1 MAGIGPRQVF
11 DSVVRSCLV
20 YNSWQFAQVGP
31 EADGHAGKLSVWGAQ
46 GLGTPAQAE
55 ATKVKEDGGGDICFG
70 IQKKH

>member
-1 MAGIGPRQVF
+1 M
-11 DSVVRSCLV
+11 
-20 YNSWQFAQVGP
+20 VGP
-31 EADGHAGKLSVWGAQ
+31 DLPGGVNEAVGLGQAGKLSVWGAQ